1 MREIDKIW
9 SKLEEVSFQIGTDTR
24 KNLEGKIFFA
34 LQGENFD
41 GNDFV
46 EQAIRSGAS
55 GVVCSD
61 KQFEGLENSFV
72 VENTTKTLQEIANK
86 YRKKFDIPVIA
97 IGGSNGKTTS
107 RELIHAVLNSKFN
120 THTSEGNF
128 NNHIGLPLSILT
140 MKSGSEL
147 AVFEIGANHAQ
158 EHTRLL
164 QILEPTHVLVTNNG
178 LDHLEGFGSPLGAR
192 KANKEIFDWAK
203 TFEIEAFVNKNHQDL
218 LEDSEGLKRIMYP
231 DSNGEVLKTAP
242 LEFEYNDT
250 KIKTRLFGSY
260 NLENIY
266 SALAI
271 GKYFGIEE
279 SQALDVISKY
289 QPKQKRSQ
297 IIRQGKNV
305 LIVDCYNANPSSIK
319 LALESLLSNT
329 PSSLGVVLGDML
341 ELGDYAHEE
350 HKKILNML
358 NSAKLAMVVLIGPE
372 FKKALSS
379 INLKCNWFEN
389 SLSAKQWLEQQDL
402 GDMTI
407 LLKGSRGMR
416 VEEAFDLSI

>member
-9 SKLEEVSFQIGTDTR
+9 SKLEEVSFQVGTDTR

-41 GNDFV
+41 GNNFV
-46 EQAIRSGAS
+46 KQAFQSGAS

-72 VENTTKTLQEIANK
+72 VENTTKALQEIANK
-86 YRKKFDIPVIA
+86 YRKKFNIPIIA

-107 RELIHAVLNSKFN
+107 RELTCAVLNSKFN

-140 MKSGSEL
+140 MNQDSEL
-147 AVFEIGANHAQ
+147 AVFEIGANHTQ
-158 EHTRLL
+158 EHTELL
-164 QILEPTHVLVTNNG
+164 KILEPTHVLVTNNG

-203 TFEIEAFVNKNHQDL
+203 TFGIKAFVNNNHQDL
-218 LEDSEGLKRIMYP
+218 LEDSKGLERILYP
-231 DSNGEVLKTAP
+231 DTNGKVLKTTP
-242 LEFEYNDT
+242 LEFELNNA
-250 KIKTRLFGSY
+250 KIKTHLFGSY

-271 GKYFGIEE
+271 GKYFGIKE

-297 IIRQGKNV
+297 MIRYGRNV
-305 LIVDCYNANPSSIK
+305 LIVDCYNANPSSTK
-319 LALESLLSNT
+319 LALESFLSNK
-329 PSSLGVVLGDML
+329 PSSLGVILGDML

-350 HKKILNML
+350 HKKILKVL

-372 FKKALSS
+372 FKKALNSTD
-379 INLKCNWFEN
+379 LKYNWFED
-389 SLSAKQWLEQQDL
+389 SLSAKQWLAQQDL

-407 LLKGSRGMR
+407 LLKGSRGVR
-416 VEEAFDLSI
+416 VEEVFDLSI